1 MVDNPLTLMNS
12 RLNNAK
18 SGIMLPQGGKLG
30 GRPSNVELKK
40 STTKL

>member
-1 MVDNPLTLMNS
+1 MVDNPLTLMNL

-18 SGIMLPQGGKLG
+18 CGIMLPQADRLG

-40 STTKL
+40 SATKL